1 MGKRVADQNAASGR
15 HAGKVVVVAGCARS
29 MGQAVAARFASE
41 GASVAGID
49 LLALSETEALARAHG
64 VSFCGVHADLT
75 SEEQVAA
82 AHGTIN
88 AALGDADVLVNV
100 AAILPLRSWD
110 DTDYALWKRVQT
122 VNLDSQFLACKA
134 FVPDMRRKGGG
145 RIINFASN
153 IVRSGA
159 ANYTAYR
166 TSKASN
172 IGFTRGLAV
181 DLAADNITANA
192 VSPSFVI
199 TEETKDDAWQSDVL
213 TQIQCIKRPATVEDI
228 VGLVSF
234 LASDDAAFI
243 TGQMMHADG
252 GLSFR

>member
-1 MGKRVADQNAASGR
+1 
-15 HAGKVVVVAGCARS
+15 
-29 MGQAVAARFASE
+29 MGQAVAVRFASE
-41 GASVAGID
+41 GAVVGCID
-49 LLALSETEALARAHG
+49 VLDQSETETLVREHDVAFVGAT
-64 VSFCGVHADLT
+64 ADLT
-75 SEEQVAA
+75 SEEQLHA
-82 AHGTIN
+82 AHEKIN
-88 AALGDADVLVNV
+88 AALGDADILVNV
-100 AAILPLRSWD
+100 AGILPLLTWD
-110 DTDYALWKRVQT
+110 ETDYALWKKVQT
-122 VNLDSQFLACKA
+122 VNSDSQFLACKA

-153 IVRSGA
+153 IVRTGA
-159 ANYTAYR
+159 PNYTAYR
-166 TSKASN
+166 TSKAAN

-192 VSPSFVI
+192 VSPSFVA
-199 TEETKDDAWQSDVL
+199 TEGTKDDAWQADML
-213 TQIQCIKRPATVEDI
+213 AEIQCIKRVATPEDI

>member
-1 MGKRVADQNAASGR
+1 MNDLNGNAGR
-15 HAGKVVVVAGCARS
+15 HSGKLVVVTGGARS
-29 MGQAVAARFASE
+29 MGQAVAVRFASE
-41 GASVAGID
+41 GASIACID
-49 LLALSETEALARAHG
+49 LLDMSETETLVRAHG
-64 VSFCGVHADLT
+64 VDFVGATADLT
-75 SEEQVAA
+75 SEEEVKQ
-82 AHGTIN
+82 AHDTIN

-100 AAILPLRSWD
+100 AGILPLRSWD

-122 VNLDSQFLACKA
+122 INSDSQFLACKA

-145 RIINFASN
+145 RIVNFASN
-153 IVRSGA
+153 IVFTGA
-159 ANYTAYR
+159 ANYIAYR
-166 TSKASN
+166 TSKAAN

-192 VSPSFVI
+192 VSPSFVA
-199 TEETKDDAWQSDVL
+199 TEGTKDDAWQAEML
-213 TQIQCIKRPATVEDI
+213 AQIQCIKRVATSQDI

>member
-1 MGKRVADQNAASGR
+1 MSNESKGR
-15 HAGKVVVVAGCARS
+15 FAGKVIVVTGSARS

-49 LLALSETEALARAHG
+49 LLDLSETETIVRGHG
-64 VSFCGVHADLT
+64 AAFCGVVADLT

-82 AHGTIN
+82 AHTTIN
-88 AALGDADVLVNV
+88 TALGDADILVNV
-100 AAILPLRSWD
+100 AGILPFRTWD
-110 DTDYALWKRVQT
+110 ETDYALWKRVQT

-134 FVPDMRRKGGG
+134 FVPDMRRQGGG

-153 IVRSGA
+153 ITRSGA
-159 ANYTAYR
+159 INYTAYR

-192 VSPSFVI
+192 VSPSFVV
-199 TEETKDDAWQSDVL
+199 TEETKDEAWQSDVL
-213 TQIQCIKRPATVEDI
+213 TQIQCIKRPATSEDI
-228 VGLVSF
+228 VGLVTF

-243 TGQMMHADG
+243 TGQMVHADG
-252 GLSFR
+252 GLIFR